1 MDYKDTLLLPTT
13 AFAMRGN
20 LINNEPKR
28 YKAWDDAKV
37 YEKMKANRKDAES
50 FTLHDGPPYA
60 NGHIHIGHALNKVL
74 KDIIVKHNYFN
85 GKSVRFTPG
94 WDCHGL
100 PIEQQVEKKLG
111 GKKKK
116 ELLETAEIR
125 KLCREHAAKF
135 VDIQKEEFKTLGILA
150 DWNKPYV
157 TMDYRFEANIY
168 RTLCSVAKKGLL
180 IERSKPVFWSWAERT
195 ALAEAE
201 VEYEDKESH
210 SIFIA
215 FELDDA
221 AKAKL
226 NITGNAAPVIW
237 TTTPWTIPANTGIS
251 MNPEEEYVL
260 TDTGYIV
267 AKELLNSLIE
277 DEVLTGKVVQTF
289 KATEFENCKAINPLN
304 KRESRIILG
313 EHVLMDSGT
322 GCVHTAPGHGE
333 DDYRVGLIYDLEVVM
348 PVDETGCFDDTI
360 VRDGLIPNA
369 EDFLGRHIFKSN
381 DDLIEL
387 MGDAVLK
394 VSKFTHSYPHCWRS
408 HTPLIFRATRQ
419 WFISVDEKPEGQG
432 ESRSERGQPGLED
445 KTLRNIALD
454 EIEKTLFVPE
464 TGRNRLNSMVENR
477 PDWCISRQRDW
488 GVPIAFFR
496 VKATGEVIF
505 DEKVL
510 NYVAMIFEMRGSD
523 AWYSMSTEE
532 LLYPGSGYKADEVE
546 KVSDILD
553 VWFDSGSTW
562 NSVLKSRNYDA
573 GKYQADLYVEGS
585 DQHRGWFQSSLFL
598 SAAVE
603 HKAPYKGVLTHGF
616 TVDDKGEKMSK
627 SKGNVIAP
635 EKVLKEYGS
644 EILRLWV
651 ASSDYQGDLKISQGI
666 LKQISENY
674 RKLRN
679 TFRIMLANINDL
691 ETLTPYDEMGE
702 LDKWILDVASSVF
715 ADVHKSFSEHNF
727 VQGMSALNNFI
738 ANELSGMYIDMT
750 KDSLYCNEK
759 NGSRRQASQSAMAMI
774 TKSLLLIMAPVLT
787 YTCDEIIEHA
797 PAVVKGD
804 AESIFD
810 LVYEPI
816 TAGESNFNAE
826 YMTKAREGFG
836 SVVDGL
842 KKEKVIKSTLELVI
856 STESS
861 VVLALDA
868 VDAEDWFVVSAVSNT
883 KVEDALGSFEVDGEK
898 FTIAKATAHKCPR
911 CWKYQAESEDST
923 CKRCEE
929 VVGA

>member
-13 AFAMRGN
+13 SFAMRGN

-28 YKAWDDAKV
+28 YAAWDANKT

-116 ELLETAEIR
+116 ELLDTAEIR
-125 KLCREHAAKF
+125 KLCRAHAKKF
-135 VDIQKEEFKTLGILA
+135 VDIQRDEFKTLGIIA
-150 DWNKPYV
+150 DWEKPYV
-157 TMDYRFEANIY
+157 TMDYKFEANIY

-210 SIFIA
+210 SIFIS

-226 NITGNAAPVIW
+226 NITGKAAPVIW
-237 TTTPWTIPANTGIS
+237 TTTPWTIPANTAIS
-251 MNPEEEYVL
+251 FNPEEEYVL
-260 TDTGYIV
+260 TDSGYIV
-267 AKELLNSLIE
+267 AKKLLESLIE
-277 DEVLTGKVVQTF
+277 DEVISGKVVQTF
-289 KATEFENCKAINPLN
+289 KATDFENLNAVNPLN
-304 KRESRIILG
+304 GRNSSLILG

-333 DDYRVGLIYDLEVVM
+333 DDYKIGLIYDLEVVM
-348 PVDETGCFDDTI
+348 PVDETGCYDNTI
-360 VRDGLIPNA
+360 VRDKLIPNA

-387 MGDAVLK
+387 MGESVLK

-419 WFISVDEKPEGQG
+419 WFISVDEKPEG
-432 ESRSERGQPGLED
+432 ED
-445 KTLRNIALD
+445 KTLRNIAMS

-464 TGRNRLNSMVENR
+464 TGRNRLTSMVENR

-496 VKATGEVIF
+496 VKATGEVIL

-510 NYVAMIFEMRGSD
+510 NYTAMIFEMQGSD
-523 AWYSMSTEE
+523 AWYSMPTEH

-691 ETLTPYDEMGE
+691 ESLTAYDDMGE
-702 LDKWILDVASSVF
+702 LDKWVLDVASKVF
-715 ADVHKSFSEHNF
+715 TEVHKSFSEYNF
-727 VQGMSALNNFI
+727 VHGMSTLNNFI

-750 KDSLYCNEK
+750 KDSLYCNAK
-759 NGSRRQASQSAMAMI
+759 NDPRRMASQSAMAMI
-774 TKSLLLIMAPVLT
+774 TKSLLLLMAPVLT
-787 YTCDEIIEHA
+787 YTTDEILDHA
-797 PAVVKGD
+797 PALIKGD
-804 AESIFD
+804 AASIFD
-810 LVYEPI
+810 LVYEGI
-816 TAGESNFNAE
+816 ETGSSDFNAE

-836 SVVDGL
+836 SIVDGL
-842 KKEKVIKSTLELVI
+842 KKEKIIKSTLELVI
-856 STESS
+856 STDSK
-861 VVLALDA
+861 VALDVDS
-868 VDAEDWFVVSAVSNT
+868 VDAEDWFVVSSVSNT
-883 KVEDALGSFEVDGEK
+883 KVTEELGSFKVDGDT
-898 FTIAKATAHKCPR
+898 FIIAKATAHKCPR
-911 CWKYQAESEDST
+911 CWKFQATAEDCT
-923 CKRCEE
+923 CARCE
-929 VVGA
+929 VVVMGSNA

>member
-1 MDYKDTLLLPTT
+1 MQNFLIQFEAEMDYKDTLLLPTT
-13 AFAMRGN
+13 NFAMRGN

-28 YKAWDDAKV
+28 YKAWDDNKV
-37 YEKMKANRKDAES
+37 YEKMKANRKDAPS

-74 KDIIVKHNYFN
+74 KDIIVKHNYFD

-116 ELLETAEIR
+116 ELLETHEIR
-125 KLCREHAAKF
+125 KLCREHARKF

-150 DWNKPYV
+150 DWEKPYV

-201 VEYEDKESH
+201 VEYEDKEDYSM
-210 SIFIA
+210 FVA
-215 FELDDA
+215 FELNDD

-226 NITGNAAPVIW
+226 GIEGKAAPVIW

-251 MNPEEEYVL
+251 LNPEEKYIL
-260 TDTGYIV
+260 TTDGFIV
-267 AKELLNSLIE
+267 AKELLNSLVE
-277 DEVLTGKVVQTF
+277 DEVVSGTIAKEF
-289 KATEFENCKAINPLN
+289 DASAFENLIAINPLN
-304 KRESRIILG
+304 NRESRLVLG
-313 EHVLMDSGT
+313 DHVLVDNGT

-333 DDYRVGLIYDLEVVM
+333 DDYRVGLRYNLEVVM
-348 PVDETGCFDDTI
+348 PVDETGCYDDTV
-360 VRDGLIPNA
+360 VRDGLIPNG
-369 EDFLGRHIFKSN
+369 EDFVGRHIFKSN
-381 DDLIEL
+381 EDLLVL

-394 VSKFTHSYPHCWRS
+394 VGKFMHSYPHCWRS
-408 HTPLIFRATRQ
+408 HTPLIYRATRQ
-419 WFISVDEKPEGQG
+419 WFISVDGTPEGQ
-432 ESRSERGQPGLED
+432 SE
-445 KTLRNIALD
+445 TLRENALS
-454 EIEKTLFVPE
+454 EVEKTLFIPE
-464 TGRNRLNSMVENR
+464 TGRKRLTSMVENR

-496 VKATGEVIF
+496 VKATGEVIL

-510 NYVAMIFEMRGSD
+510 NYVAMIFEMKGSD
-523 AWYSMSTEE
+523 AWYSMSIEE
-532 LLYPGSGYKADEVE
+532 LLYPGAGYKAEELE

-598 SAAVE
+598 SCAVE
-603 HKAPYKGVLTHGF
+603 HQAPYKGVLTHGF

-691 ETLTPYDEMGE
+691 ETLTPYEEMGA
-702 LDKWILDVASSVF
+702 LDKWILNVASQVLG
-715 ADVHKSFSEHNF
+715 DVHKSFSEYNF
-727 VQGMSALNNFI
+727 VNGISTLNNFI

-750 KDSLYCNEK
+750 KDNLYCNAQD
-759 NGSRRQASQSAMAMI
+759 SARRRSSQSAMTMI
-774 TKSLLLIMAPVLT
+774 TRSLLLLMAPILT
-787 YTCDEIIEHA
+787 YTADEIVENA
-797 PAVVKGD
+797 PKVVTNG
-804 AESIFD
+804 AESIFEMT
-810 LVYEPI
+810 YSGIES
-816 TAGESNFNAE
+816 GESSFNAA

-836 SVVDGL
+836 AVVDGL
-842 KKEKVIKSTLELVI
+842 KKEKIIKSTLELVI
-856 STESS
+856 YTESK
-861 VVLALDA
+861 VALDMDTT
-868 VDAEDWFVVSAVSNT
+868 DAEDWFVVSGVL
-883 KVEDALGSFEVDGEK
+883 EDKPEEEILGSFKVDEDT
-898 FTIAKATAHKCPR
+898 FTITKATAYKCPR
-911 CWKYQAESEDST
+911 CWKFQASEADCT
-923 CKRCEE
+923 CKRCKE
-929 VVGA
+929 VVNA

>member
-28 YKAWDDAKV
+28 YKKWDDEKV
-37 YEKMKANRKDAES
+37 YEKMKANRKDAPS

-74 KDIIVKHNYFN
+74 KDIIIKHNYFD

-135 VDIQKEEFKTLGILA
+135 VDVQRDEFKTLGIIA
-150 DWNKPYV
+150 DWEKPYV
-157 TMDYRFEANIY
+157 TMDYKFEANIY

-201 VEYEDKESH
+201 VEYEDKEDYSM
-210 SIFIA
+210 FVA
-215 FELDDA
+215 FELSDDA
-221 AKAKL
+221 KEKL
-226 NITGNAAPVIW
+226 GLLKETKAAPVIW
-237 TTTPWTIPANTGIS
+237 TTTPWTIPANSGIS
-251 MNPEEEYVL
+251 LNPEEEYVL
-260 TDTGYIV
+260 TTDGFIV
-267 AKELLNSLIE
+267 AKALLNSLVE
-277 DEVLTGKVVQTF
+277 TEVLSGTIAQTF
-289 KATEFENCKAINPLN
+289 TAKELENLIAINPLN
-304 KRESRIILG
+304 NRNSRLVLG
-313 EHVLMDSGT
+313 EHVLVDNGT

-333 DDYRVGLIYDLEVVM
+333 DDYRVGLLYDLEVIM
-348 PVDETGCFDDTI
+348 PVDETGCYDQTI
-360 VRDGLIPNA
+360 VRENLIPNA

-381 DDLIEL
+381 EDILEL
-387 MGDAVLK
+387 MGDAVLQ
-394 VSKFTHSYPHCWRS
+394 VSRFMHSYPHCWRS
-408 HTPLIFRATRQ
+408 HTPLIYRATRQ
-419 WFISVDEKPEGQG
+419 WFISVDEKPEG
-432 ESRSERGQPGLED
+432 ED

-464 TGRNRLNSMVENR
+464 TGRNRLTSMVGNR

-496 VKATGEVIF
+496 VKATGEVIL

-510 NYVAMIFEMRGSD
+510 NYVAMIFEMQGSD
-523 AWYSMSTEE
+523 AWYSLPTEH

-598 SAAVE
+598 SSAVE
-603 HKAPYKGVLTHGF
+603 HKSPYKGVLTHGF

-635 EKVLKEYGS
+635 DKVLKEYGS

-691 ETLTPYDEMGE
+691 ETLTPYEAMGT
-702 LDKWILDVASSVF
+702 LDKWIINVSADVLG
-715 ADVHKSFSEHNF
+715 DVHKAFNEYNF
-727 VQGMSALNNFI
+727 VNGMSMLNNFI

-750 KDSLYCNEK
+750 KDNLYCNAQ
-759 NGSRRQASQSAMAMI
+759 NADRRRASQSAMAVI
-774 TKSLLLIMAPVLT
+774 TKTLLLLMAPILT
-787 YTCDEIIEHA
+787 YTADEIVENA
-797 PAVVKGD
+797 PAVVTDD
-804 AESIFD
+804 ASTIFD
-810 LVYEPI
+810 MTYAPI
-816 TAGESNFNAE
+816 VSGESSFDAE
-826 YMTKAREGFG
+826 YMVKAREGFG

-842 KKEKVIKSTLELVI
+842 KKEKIIKSTLELVLH
-856 STESS
+856 TESK
-861 VVLALDA
+861 VALEMDS
-868 VDAEDWFVVSAVSNT
+868 VDAEDWFVVSGLFEDKPDEEILGSF
-883 KVEDALGSFEVDGEK
+883 KVEDDTFVIS
-898 FTIAKATAHKCPR
+898 KATAHKCPR
-911 CWKYQAESEDST
+911 CWKFQATEPDCT
-923 CKRCEE
+923 CTRCES
-929 VVGA
+929 VVNA

>member
-28 YKAWDDAKV
+28 YKSWDDNKV
-37 YEKMKANRKDAES
+37 YEKMKTNRKDAPS

-60 NGHIHIGHALNKVL
+60 NGNIHIGHALNKVL
-74 KDIIVKHNYFN
+74 KDIIIKHNYFD

-125 KLCREHAAKF
+125 KLCRAHAAKF
-135 VDIQKEEFKTLGILA
+135 VDIQRDEFKTLGILA
-150 DWNKPYV
+150 DWENPYV
-157 TMDYRFEANIY
+157 TMDYKFEANIY

-201 VEYEDKESH
+201 VEYEDKEDYSM
-210 SIFIA
+210 FVA
-215 FELDDA
+215 FELNNDA
-221 AKAKL
+221 KEKLGIAKNAK
-226 NITGNAAPVIW
+226 AAPVIW

-251 MNPEEEYVL
+251 LNPDEEYVL
-260 TDTGYIV
+260 TTDGFIV
-267 AKELLNSLIE
+267 AKALLNSLH
-277 DEVLTGKVVQTF
+277 DNEVLKGKIAQTF
-289 KATEFENCKAINPLN
+289 KAKEFENLIAINPLN
-304 KRESRIILG
+304 GRNSRLVLG
-313 EHVLMDSGT
+313 EHVLIENGT

-333 DDYRVGLIYDLEVVM
+333 EDYKVGLIYDLEVIM

-360 VRDGLIPNA
+360 VKEKLIPNA

-381 DDLIEL
+381 EDLLSL
-387 MGDAVLK
+387 MGDAVLQ
-394 VSKFTHSYPHCWRS
+394 VSKFMHSYPHCWRS
-408 HTPLIFRATRQ
+408 HTPLIYRATRQ
-419 WFISVDEKPEGQG
+419 WFISVDEKPEG
-432 ESRSERGQPGLED
+432 ED
-445 KTLRNIALD
+445 RTLRNIALD
-454 EIEKTLFVPE
+454 EIEKTLFVPQ
-464 TGRNRLNSMVENR
+464 TGKNRLTSMVANR

-496 VKATGEVIF
+496 VKETGEVLL

-510 NYVAMIFEMRGSD
+510 NFTAMIFEMQGSD
-523 AWYSMSTEE
+523 AWYSMDIAQ
-532 LLYPGSGYKADEVE
+532 LLYPGSGYKPEELE
-546 KVSDILD
+546 KVTDILD

-635 EKVLKEYGS
+635 DKVLKEYGS

-691 ETLTPYDEMGE
+691 ETLTPYEEMGS
-702 LDKWILDVASSVF
+702 LDQWIINVSADVLG
-715 ADVHKSFSEHNF
+715 DVHKAFSEYNF
-727 VQGMSALNNFI
+727 VNGMSMLNNFI

-750 KDSLYCNEK
+750 KDNLYCNAQ
-759 NGSRRQASQSAMAMI
+759 NSDRRRASQSAMAII
-774 TKSLLLIMAPVLT
+774 TKTLLLLMAPVIT
-787 YTCDEIIEHA
+787 YTADEIVENA
-797 PAVVKGD
+797 PAVVTDG
-804 AESIFD
+804 ATTIFD
-810 LVYEPI
+810 MTYAPI
-816 TAGESNFNAE
+816 SSGESPFDAE
-826 YMTKAREGFG
+826 YMVKAREGFG
-836 SVVDGL
+836 SVVDKL
-842 KKEKVIKSTLELVI
+842 KKEKIIKNTLELVLH
-856 STESS
+856 TESK
-861 VVLALDA
+861 VALDMNTI
-868 VDAEDWFVVSAVSNT
+868 DAEDWFVVSGLFEDKPDEEILGSF
-883 KVEDALGSFEVDGEK
+883 KVEDDTFVIS
-898 FTIAKATAHKCPR
+898 KATAYKCPR
-911 CWKYQAESEDST
+911 CWKFQANEPDCT
-923 CKRCEE
+923 CTRCES
-929 VVGA
+929 VVNA

>member
-13 AFAMRGN
+13 SFAMRGN

-28 YKAWDDAKV
+28 YASWDENKV
-37 YEKMKANRKDAES
+37 YEKMKANRKDAPK

-74 KDIIVKHNYFN
+74 KDIIVKHNYFD

-135 VDIQKEEFKTLGILA
+135 VDIQKGEFKTLGILA
-150 DWNKPYV
+150 DWNNPYV
-157 TMDYRFEANIY
+157 TMDYKFEANIY

-210 SIFIA
+210 SIYVA
-215 FELDDA
+215 FELSDE
-221 AKAKL
+221 AKATL
-226 NITGNAAPVIW
+226 NIKGKAAPIIW

-251 MNPEEEYVL
+251 FNPHEEYVL

-267 AKELLNSLIE
+267 AKELLASAIE
-277 DEVLTGKVVQTF
+277 EGVLTGSVVQTF
-289 KATEFENCKAINPLN
+289 KATEFENLTAINPLN
-304 KRESRIILG
+304 NRASRLILG
-313 EHVLMDSGT
+313 EHVLIDNGT

-333 DDYRVGLIYDLEVVM
+333 DDYRVGLKYDLEVVM
-348 PVDETGCFDDTI
+348 PVDETGCFDNTI
-360 VRDGLIPNA
+360 VRDSLIPNA
-369 EDFLGRHIFKSN
+369 EDFVGKHIFKTN

-387 MGDAVLK
+387 MGDAMLK

-419 WFISVDEKPEGQG
+419 WFISVDEKPEG
-432 ESRSERGQPGLED
+432 ED
-445 KTLRNIALD
+445 KTLRNIALS
-454 EIEKTLFVPE
+454 EVEKTLFIPE

-510 NYVAMIFEMRGSD
+510 NYVAMIFEMQGSD
-523 AWYSMSTEE
+523 AWYSMDIAS

-691 ETLTPYDEMGE
+691 ETLTPYEEMGE
-702 LDKWILDVASSVF
+702 LDKWILNVSSNVLGE
-715 ADVHKSFSEHNF
+715 VHKSFSEYNF
-727 VQGMSALNNFI
+727 VNGMSTLNNFI

-750 KDSLYCNEK
+750 KDSLYCNAK
-759 NGSRRQASQSAMAMI
+759 NDPRRMASQSAMAII
-774 TKSLLLIMAPVLT
+774 TRALLLLMAPILT
-787 YTCDEIIEHA
+787 YTADEIIDHA
-797 PAVVKGD
+797 PAIIKGD
-804 AESIFD
+804 ADSIFD
-810 LVYEPI
+810 LVYADIE
-816 TAGESNFNAE
+816 TGESNFNAE
-826 YMTKAREGFG
+826 YMVKAREGFG
-836 SVVDGL
+836 SVVDAL

-856 STESS
+856 YTESE
-861 VVLALDA
+861 VALNINS
-868 VDAEDWFVVSAVSNT
+868 VDAEDWFVVSSVSNT
-883 KVEDALGSFEVDGEK
+883 EVKDELGSFEVNGDR

-929 VVGA
+929 VVSA

>member
-1 MDYKDTLLLPTT
+1 MDYKETLLLPTT
-13 AFAMRGN
+13 TFAMRGN

-28 YKAWDDAKV
+28 YAAWDEKNV
-37 YEKMKANRKDAES
+37 YQKMKQNRMGAES

-74 KDIIVKHNYFN
+74 KDIIIKHNYFN

-116 ELLETAEIR
+116 EQLETAEIR

-135 VDIQKEEFKTLGILA
+135 VDIQREEFKTLGIIA

-157 TMDYRFEANIY
+157 TMDFRFEANIY
-168 RTLCSVAKKGLL
+168 RTLCDVAKKGLL
-180 IERSKPVFWSWAERT
+180 VERSKPVFWSWAERT

-201 VEYEDKESH
+201 VEYEDKEDY

-215 FELDDA
+215 FELSDE
-221 AKAKL
+221 AKEKL
-226 NITGNAAPVIW
+226 GITGKAAPVIW

-251 MNPEEEYVL
+251 LNPEEKYVL
-260 TDTGYIV
+260 TTDGYIV
-267 AKELLNSLIE
+267 ARELLNSLVE
-277 DEVLTGKVVQTF
+277 SGVVSGSIAKEF
-289 KATEFENCKAINPLN
+289 DAKEFENLIAINPLN
-304 KRESRIILG
+304 KRESRIVLG
-313 EHVLMDSGT
+313 EHVLVDNGT

-333 DDYRVGLIYDLEVVM
+333 DDYRIGLVYDLEVVM
-348 PVDETGCFDDTI
+348 PVDETGCYDES
-360 VRDGLIPNA
+360 VVGLGLIPNG
-369 EDFLGRHIFKSN
+369 EDFVGRHIFKSN
-381 DDLIEL
+381 EDLIEL

-394 VSKFTHSYPHCWRS
+394 VDKFMHSYPHCWRS
-408 HTPLIFRATRQ
+408 HTPLIYRATKQ
-419 WFISVDEKPEGQG
+419 WFISVDGTPEG
-432 ESRSERGQPGLED
+432 EE
-445 KTLRNIALD
+445 KTLREIALS
-454 EIEKTLFVPE
+454 EVEKTKFIPE
-464 TGRNRLNSMVENR
+464 TGRKRLTSMVENR

-496 VKATGEVIF
+496 VKATGEVLL

-510 NYVAMIFEMRGSD
+510 NFVAMIFEMQGSD
-523 AWYSMSTEE
+523 AWYSMDIAE
-532 LLYPGSGYKADEVE
+532 LLYPGSGYQPEELE
-546 KVSDILD
+546 KVTDILD

-573 GKYQADLYVEGS
+573 GNYPADLYVEGS

-598 SAAVE
+598 STAVQ

-616 TVDDKGEKMSK
+616 TVDEKGEKMSK

-651 ASSDYQGDLKISQGI
+651 ASSDYQGDLKISKGI
-666 LKQISENY
+666 LKQTAESY

-691 ETLTPYDEMGE
+691 ESITPIEQMGD
-702 LDKWILDVASSVF
+702 LDKWILSEASCVL
-715 ADVHKSFSEHNF
+715 AEVHKQFSEYNF
-727 VQGMSALNNFI
+727 VNGMNTLNNFI
-738 ANELSGMYIDMT
+738 VNELSGMYIDMT
-750 KDSLYCNEK
+750 KDNLYCNAQD
-759 NGSRRQASQSAMAMI
+759 STRRRASQSAMAMI
-774 TKSLLLIMAPVLT
+774 TKTLLTLMAPILT
-787 YTCDEIIEHA
+787 YTTDEIVENA
-797 PAVVKGD
+797 PAVIKQD
-804 AESIFD
+804 AEDIFD
-810 LVYEPI
+810 MSYEALTSVDAP
-816 TAGESNFNAE
+816 FDAE
-826 YMTKAREGFG
+826 YLVKAREGFG

-842 KKEKVIKSTLELVI
+842 KKEKIIKSTLELI
-856 STESS
+856 IYTESKA
-861 VVLALDA
+861 VLEMNTT
-868 VDAEDWFVVSAVSNT
+868 DAEDWFVVSGIF
-883 KVEDALGSFEVDGEK
+883 EDKPEENELGSFKVGEDT

-911 CWKYQAESEDST
+911 CWKYQAESEDAL
-923 CKRCEE
+923 CKRCSE

>member
-28 YKAWDDAKV
+28 YKSWDDNKV
-37 YEKMKANRKDAES
+37 YEKMKTNRKDAPS

-60 NGHIHIGHALNKVL
+60 NGNIHIGHALNKVL
-74 KDIIVKHNYFN
+74 KDIIIKHNYFD

-125 KLCREHAAKF
+125 KLCRAHAAKF
-135 VDIQKEEFKTLGILA
+135 VDIQRDEFKTLGILA
-150 DWNKPYV
+150 DWENPYV
-157 TMDYRFEANIY
+157 TMDYKFEANIY

-201 VEYEDKESH
+201 VEYEDKEDYSM
-210 SIFIA
+210 FVA
-215 FELDDA
+215 FELNNDA
-221 AKAKL
+221 KEKLGIAKNAK
-226 NITGNAAPVIW
+226 AAPVIW

-251 MNPEEEYVL
+251 LNPDEEYVL
-260 TDTGYIV
+260 TTDGFIV
-267 AKELLNSLIE
+267 AKALLNSLH
-277 DEVLTGKVVQTF
+277 DNEVLKGKIAQTF
-289 KATEFENCKAINPLN
+289 KAKEFENLIAINPLN
-304 KRESRIILG
+304 GRNSRLVLG
-313 EHVLMDSGT
+313 EHVLIENGT

-333 DDYRVGLIYDLEVVM
+333 EDYKVGLIYDLEVIM

-360 VRDGLIPNA
+360 VKEKLIPNA

-381 DDLIEL
+381 EDLLSL
-387 MGDAVLK
+387 MGDAVLQ
-394 VSKFTHSYPHCWRS
+394 VSKFMHSYPHCWRS
-408 HTPLIFRATRQ
+408 HTPLIYRATRQ
-419 WFISVDEKPEGQG
+419 WFISVDEKPEG
-432 ESRSERGQPGLED
+432 ED
-445 KTLRNIALD
+445 RTLRNIALD
-454 EIEKTLFVPE
+454 EIEKTLFVPQ
-464 TGRNRLNSMVENR
+464 TGKNRLTSMVANR

-496 VKATGEVIF
+496 VKETGEVLL

-510 NYVAMIFEMRGSD
+510 NFTAMIFEMQGSD
-523 AWYSMSTEE
+523 AWYSMDIAQ
-532 LLYPGSGYKADEVE
+532 LLYPGSGYKPEELE
-546 KVSDILD
+546 KVTDILD

-635 EKVLKEYGS
+635 DKVLKEYGS

-691 ETLTPYDEMGE
+691 ETLTPYEEMGS
-702 LDKWILDVASSVF
+702 LDQWIINVSADVLG
-715 ADVHKSFSEHNF
+715 DVHKAFSEYNF
-727 VQGMSALNNFI
+727 VNGMSMLNNFI

-750 KDSLYCNEK
+750 KDNLYCNAQ
-759 NGSRRQASQSAMAMI
+759 NSDRRRASQSAMAII
-774 TKSLLLIMAPVLT
+774 TKTLLLLMAPVIT
-787 YTCDEIIEHA
+787 YTADEIVENA
-797 PAVVKGD
+797 PAVVTDGATTIFD
-804 AESIFD
+804 MTYSPISSAESPFD
-810 LVYEPI
+810 
-816 TAGESNFNAE
+816 AE
-826 YMTKAREGFG
+826 YMVKAREGFG
-836 SVVDGL
+836 SVVDKL
-842 KKEKVIKSTLELVI
+842 KKEKIIKNTLELVLH
-856 STESS
+856 TESK
-861 VVLALDA
+861 VALDMNTI
-868 VDAEDWFVVSAVSNT
+868 DAEDWFVVSGLFEDKPDEEILGSF
-883 KVEDALGSFEVDGEK
+883 KVEDDTFVIS
-898 FTIAKATAHKCPR
+898 KATAYKCPR
-911 CWKYQAESEDST
+911 CWKFQANEPDCT
-923 CKRCEE
+923 CTRCES
-929 VVGA
+929 VVNA